1 MGRHNHI
8 RGKKRQSM
16 ADRFDSDYIDLP
28 EHPEI
33 TRICAVPLKTVFHNI
48 AAGEWATEIYTA
60 QSWSDPMMQIIAKK
74 IQEDT

>member
-8 RGKKRQSM
+8 QGKKRQSM

-33 TRICAVPLKTVFHNI
+33 TRIYAVPMKTVYHNI
-48 AAGEWATEIYTA
+48 AAAPWADSIYTA
-60 QSWSDPMMQIIAKK
+60 QSWEDPMIKIIGRK
-74 IQEDT
+74 I